1 MRRVGCAE
9 GMGDVLVLVTQVG
22 EENALLSGKGFHI
35 VVTVFRKLHR
45 VIGVHGN
52 ERYAFRGIV
61 SVKRFEPIENE
72 FYVRT
77 VITHDDYAHRLM
89 GL

>member
-22 EENALLSGKGFHI
+22 EEKAMFRGKRFHF
-35 VVTVFRKLHR
+35 VVAIFRKLDRVVGIHR
-45 VIGVHGN
+45 DKC
-52 ERYAFRGIV
+52 YAFRGIV
-61 SVKRFEPIENE
+61 LVKRFEPIENE